1 MWSGE
6 VCVAELGGCVQLASF
21 CCLSKRSAV
30 GTGILVL
37 VEIEGGSFLVVIAV
51 VGSRELDRGSNDGKL
66 NSSC

>member
-1 MWSGE
+1 M
-6 VCVAELGGCVQLASF
+6 QLASS

-51 VGSRELDRGSNDGKL
+51 VGLRELVRGSDDGKL